1 MRSLSSVVQTFLVWI
16 LVSVL
21 AIALVQASPQLALLL
36 ALLGGIAM
44 GVSSVSGYAS
54 QQQYGAE
61 ERSGSGGQE

>member
-1 MRSLSSVVQTFLVWI
+1 MRSLSSAVQTFLVWI

-36 ALLGGIAM
+36 ALLGGMAM
-44 GVSSVSGYAS
+44 GVSSVSGCS
-54 QQQYGAE
+54 RLRHYGAE